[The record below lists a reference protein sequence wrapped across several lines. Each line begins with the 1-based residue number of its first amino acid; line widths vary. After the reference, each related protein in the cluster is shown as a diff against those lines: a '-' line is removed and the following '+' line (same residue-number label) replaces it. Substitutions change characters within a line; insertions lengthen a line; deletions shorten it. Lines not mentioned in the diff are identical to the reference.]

1 MARTWTATAVSVLL
15 AASIAASGSGCNG
28 LMVVK
33 RGPKAGELN
42 WFGRA
47 FVWTG
52 DQSDK
57 IGLTEEVEVEGAHD
71 APAMENDR

>member
-1 MARTWTATAVSVLL
+1 MAASVLL

-28 LMVVK
+28 LMVVE

-57 IGLTEEVEVEGAHD
+57 IGLTETVEVDGAYD
-71 APAMENDR
+71 APRQDGAQ